1 MTISKERIKEVA
13 TTLGTH
19 YIDKDESFTP
29 ARISSLR
36 SRLWQ
41 SAKRNGYKVSCS
53 IDGSKFVVTT
63 TQA

>member
-1 MTISKERIKEVA
+1 MVSKDKIKEVA

-41 SAKRNGYKVSCS
+41 CAKRNGYRVSCS
-53 IDGSKFVVTT
+53 IDGNKFVVTT
-63 TQA
+63 SQQ

>member
-1 MTISKERIKEVA
+1 MVSKDKIKEVA

-29 ARISSLR
+29 ARISSFR

-41 SAKRNGYKVSCS
+41 SAKRNGFKVSCS
-53 IDGSKFVVTT
+53 ISDDKFVITT